1 MRDADTLK
9 AKAEALGQFVP
20 PEYGALPEIDLYM
33 DQVIGYLNKL
43 LCSVC
48 RSDDGAPLTPSMI
61 NNYVKGGYV
70 ARPVQKKY
78 SRDRIA
84 MLYML
89 CCVKQNLTI
98 SEAAA
103 LLGDSDTEQLYA
115 RFRALQAETL
125 QSAVRDADL
134 TESKD
139 ESELRMTA
147 LRLVLHS
154 AAERLLAEEI
164 IARLTTSEEPS
175 DAAKKQKKQNKE

>member
-1 MRDADTLK
+1 MRDAGNPNEK
-9 AKAEALGQFVP
+9 AKSLGQFVP

-43 LCSVC
+43 LCNVC

-103 LLGDSDTEQLYA
+103 LLDGDDTEALYE
-115 RFRALQAETL
+115 RFCALQTKTL
-125 QSAVRDADL
+125 QSVAIDAALPD
-134 TESKD
+134 SAD
-139 ESELRMTA
+139 ENELRMTA

-164 IARLTTSEEPS
+164 IASLSKSEEPA
-175 DAAKKQKKQNKE
+175 DGGKKQKKQNKE

>member
-1 MRDADTLK
+1 MHDADTLK
-9 AKAEALGQFVP
+9 AKAEALEQFVP
-20 PEYGALPEIDLYM
+20 PEYDALPEIDLYM
-33 DQVIGYLNKL
+33 DQVISYLNRL

-98 SEAAA
+98 PEAAA
-103 LLGDSDTEQLYA
+103 LLDDSDAEQLYA
-115 RFRALQAETL
+115 RFRALQKETL
-125 QSAVRDADL
+125 QSAARDADL
-134 TESKD
+134 SESKD
-139 ESELRMTA
+139 ESALRMTA
-147 LRLVLHS
+147 LRLILHS

-164 IARLTTSEEPS
+164 IARLVKSEES
-175 DAAKKQKKQNKE
+175 TDTAKKQKKQNKE

>member
-103 LLGDSDTEQLYA
+103 LLDGGDTEQLYEK
-115 RFRALQAETL
+115 FRALQTETR
-125 QSAVRDADL
+125 QSVARDAAIGNDA
-134 TESKD
+134 D
-139 ESELRMTA
+139 EDTLRMTA

-164 IARLTTSEEPS
+164 IASLPTPKGKPE
-175 DAAKKQKKQNKE
+175 AQKKPKKAK